1 MKVQRQVVSVAGAFA
16 LLLIATIAFVPAVTL
31 AQDAQVA
38 PEITVAQLAGSWQ
51 IAVVGNTGCGQT
63 SLLFTG
69 TLDAGGQSTGTLIG
83 NSGCGPSNNTQ
94 TFTISSLNANRSG
107 TAGLSCGV
115 DCGWN
120 FTIQVSLNKQV
131 INLVDITDAN
141 NYLAGTA
148 VKQ

>member
-1 MKVQRQVVSVAGAFA
+1 MKAQRQVASVAGALA
-16 LLLIATIAFVPAVTL
+16 LLLVATVAFVPAS
-31 AQDAQVA
+31 AQDTKVNPA
-38 PEITVAQLAGSWQ
+38 ITVAQLAGPWQ

-69 TLDAGGQSTGTLIG
+69 TLNAGGQSTGTLIG
-83 NSGCGPSNNTQ
+83 SSGCGPSDNTQ
-94 TFTISSLNANRSG
+94 TFTINSLNADGSG
-107 TAGLSCGV
+107 TAGLSCGD

-120 FTIQVSLNKQV
+120 FTIQVSPNKQV
-131 INLVDITDAN
+131 INLVDVTDGDG

>member
-16 LLLIATIAFVPAVTL
+16 LLLIATIAFVPVVAS
-31 AQDAQVA
+31 AQDANIA
-38 PEITVAQLAGSWQ
+38 PEIKVAQLAGTWQ

-69 TLDAGGQSTGTLIG
+69 TLSPSGQSTGTLIG

-94 TFTISSLNANRSG
+94 TFTINSLNANGSG

-120 FTIQVSLNKQV
+120 FTIQVSPNRQV
-131 INLVDITDAN
+131 INLVDVTDPN